1 MEENLPEIV
10 KPKLDIIFKRIFG
23 DVKNKEIVMRF
34 LSDILDIPLKRMKD
48 IHFGN
53 VELTSKYLEEKFS
66 RLDLKLE
73 LKDVDDAND
82 KIINVEMQVNS
93 EPAFRER
100 TLYYW
105 SKMYSEELKS
115 GEEYDLLKQTICIN
129 IINFNLFDSLE
140 YQSHFQILEKARH
153 ELLTDKLSIYFFE
166 LRKLKKSS
174 TGKAVEDW
182 LNFINAEKKEDL
194 MALEL
199 STKIP
204 EVKDVIKQVCELS
217 ADEKLRREAFY
228 REKRLHDEANAI
240 NGSRREGIRIGRAE
254 GRVEGRAEGKA
265 EGRAERDK
273 ELVEKLLKKG
283 YSQEQIA
290 DILN

>member
-1 MEENLPEIV
+1 M
-10 KPKLDIIFKRIFG
+10 KFIIFIQIVCFKRSYSSPDF
-23 DVKNKEIVMRF
+23 
-34 LSDILDIPLKRMKD
+34 
-48 IHFGN
+48 
-53 VELTSKYLEEKFS
+53 
-66 RLDLKLE
+66 
-73 LKDVDDAND
+73 
-82 KIINVEMQVNS
+82 NS
-93 EPAFRER
+93 
-100 TLYYW
+100 
-105 SKMYSEELKS
+105 S
-115 GEEYDLLKQTICIN
+115 
-129 IINFNLFDSLE
+129 E

-204 EVKDVIKQVCELS
+204 EVKDVIEQVRELS
-217 ADEKLRREAFY
+217 ADEELRRLAFY

-254 GRVEGRAEGKA
+254 GEKIGRAEGEKI
-265 EGRAERDK
+265 GRAEK
-273 ELVEKLLKKG
+273 EKEFVKVMRLKG
-283 YSQEQIA
+283 YSEEQIN
-290 DILN
+290 DILGAIN